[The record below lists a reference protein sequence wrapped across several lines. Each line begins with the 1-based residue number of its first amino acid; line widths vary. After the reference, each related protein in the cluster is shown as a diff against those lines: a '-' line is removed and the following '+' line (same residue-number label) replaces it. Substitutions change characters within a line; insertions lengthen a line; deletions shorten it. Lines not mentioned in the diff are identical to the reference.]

1 MHIGSTATQL
11 AGEDH
16 LGAHLSP
23 SSSQLGQLAKAIQAE
38 LPLLISPAVTQSI
51 PLPAIEDATSI
62 HALATSDLAK
72 LAQIIQPAPQP
83 ERVQQL
89 AKLVEETVKAVADG
103 RVEWAVGRVVEAA
116 TLHPLQAEE
125 FRSMPELAPIQG
137 NIEHLMGRLTTVAK
151 IDAESKISQA
161 EQVMED
167 NGWAKLPHW
176 DTKPETLLQIAHRL
190 YEAGGY
196 SNFVRSAE
204 LADATMQSAFWGA
217 SLDQQMVPL
226 VTEPAKLEEDESVTG
241 KPRDTAEAAVALL
254 QYSWYNLRA
263 KVPPRIDALWQRAPL
278 LVLLF
283 GWLMAGVI
291 GGVLSLVVRKI
302 WPDGWAA
309 SLTDLGF
316 QTWGLGFLALVGFG
330 FWARIR
336 KQRF

>member
-1 MHIGSTATQL
+1 MPQL
-11 AGEDH
+11 
-16 LGAHLSP
+16 LSP
-23 SSSQLGQLAKAIQAE
+23 A
-38 LPLLISPAVTQSI
+38 LPQSI

-72 LAQIIQPAPQP
+72 LAQIIQPAPEPQ
-83 ERVQQL
+83 RVEQV
-89 AKLVEETVKAVADG
+89 AKLLEETVKAVAEG
-103 RVEWAVGRVVEAA
+103 RVEWAVGRVIEAA
-116 TLHPLQAEE
+116 TLHPLQTEE
-125 FRSMPELAPIQG
+125 FRSMPALAAIQG

-196 SNFVRSAE
+196 SNYVRSARY
-204 LADATMQSAFWGA
+204 ADATMQSAFWGA
-217 SLDQQMVPL
+217 SLVQQPIL
-226 VTEPAKLEEDESVTG
+226 PVTESAKLEEEESVTA
-241 KPRDTAEAAVALL
+241 KPRDAGEATVAAL
-254 QYSWYNLRA
+254 QYTWHKLQT
-263 KVPPRIDALWQRAPL
+263 KVPARIDALWQRAPL
-278 LVLLF
+278 LLLLF
-283 GWLMAGVI
+283 GWLIAGVI